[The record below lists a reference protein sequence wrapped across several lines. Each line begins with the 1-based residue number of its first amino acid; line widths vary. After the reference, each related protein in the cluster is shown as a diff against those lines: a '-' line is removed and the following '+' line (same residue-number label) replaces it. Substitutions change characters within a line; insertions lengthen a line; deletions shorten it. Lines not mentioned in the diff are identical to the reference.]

1 LAEFITALAKE
12 FPEKKLALSCAPVP
26 RELEKMEQLLARLPA
41 KPWRVF
47 AGNLNLMQLT
57 AVIANSALH
66 FCGDTGPLHLAVM
79 TNTPTVAWFWPN
91 PGRAQWLPVG
101 DRYRVLVGVNELG
114 ASHLSKIETGELIRA
129 AKAILEMSGI
139 PARAIEPA
147 AQ

>member
-1 LAEFITALAKE
+1 
-12 FPEKKLALSCAPVP
+12 
-26 RELEKMEQLLARLPA
+26 
-41 KPWRVF
+41 
-47 AGNLNLMQLT
+47 
-57 AVIANSALH
+57 
-66 FCGDTGPLHLAVM
+66 M